1 MSASLLQAVV
11 IAAIVAWSAWFA
23 LHRLLPVTTRR
34 LQAHLLAPLDRAGV
48 PGWLR
53 TLGAR
58 LQPKA
63 TTGASCG
70 DGCSSCGG
78 CSAAQARPADA
89 PMPLVFRPRPKAH

>member
-1 MSASLLQAVV
+1 MSASLLQAIV

-34 LQAHLLAPLDRAGV
+34 LQARLLAPLDRAGT
-48 PGWLR
+48 PAWLR

>member
-1 MSASLLQAVV
+1 MSAMLLQAIV
-11 IAAIVAWSAWFA
+11 IALVVTWSAGFA

-34 LQAHLLAPLDRAGV
+34 LQARLLAPLER
-48 PGWLR
+48 PGMPAWLR
-53 TLGAR
+53 ALGAR

-78 CSAAQARPADA
+78 CSAAQARTDDK

>member
-1 MSASLLQAVV
+1 MNASLLQAVV
-11 IAAIVAWSAWFA
+11 IAAVVAWSAWFA

-34 LQAHLLAPLDRAGV
+34 LQARLLAPLDRAGM
-48 PGWLR
+48 PTWLR
-53 TLGAR
+53 ALGAR

-78 CSAAQARPADA
+78 CAAAQSTPTDA
-89 PMPLVFRPRPKAH
+89 PIPLAFRTRSKPH

>member
-1 MSASLLQAVV
+1 MSAMVLQAVV
-11 IAAIVAWSAWFA
+11 IALVVAWSAWFA
-23 LHRLLPVTTRR
+23 LHRLLPVTMRR
-34 LQAHLLAPLDRAGV
+34 LQARLFAPLDRAGM
-48 PGWLR
+48 PAWLR

-78 CSAAQARPADA
+78 CSAAQARPDDA
-89 PMPLVFRPRPKAH
+89 PIPLVFRPRPKAH